1 MTNKKYEKKP
11 VIEPELEPVIEPLPP
26 EPEPEFEPEPVRY
39 ITVDTGALNV
49 REDFCMDSV
58 VLTVIHK
65 GETYP
70 ILESSSEWYKI
81 QVGDIIGWCRKEFT
95 R

>member
-1 MTNKKYEKKP
+1 MAKKKHEKKP

-26 EPEPEFEPEPVRY
+26 EVEPEPVRY

-49 REDFCMDSV
+49 REDFCMDST

-65 GETYP
+65 DEVFP
-70 ILESSSEWYKI
+70 VLESSAEWCKI
-81 QVGDIIGWCRKEFT
+81 QVGDIVGWCRKEFT

>member
-1 MTNKKYEKKP
+1 MTNKKYEKKL
-11 VIEPELEPVIEPLPP
+11 VIEAELEPVIEPLSPEV
-26 EPEPEFEPEPVRY
+26 EPEVEPEPVRH
-39 ITVDTGALNV
+39 ITVDAGALNV
-49 REDFCMDSV
+49 RENFCMDSPI
-58 VLTVIHK
+58 LTVIHK

>member
-1 MTNKKYEKKP
+1 MAKKKK
-11 VIEPELEPVIEPLPP
+11 VEIETKVEPVE
-26 EPEPEFEPEPVRY
+26 EKF

-49 REDFCMDSV
+49 REDFCMDST

-65 GETYP
+65 DEVFP
-70 ILESSSEWYKI
+70 VLESSSEWYKI
-81 QVGDIIGWCRKEFT
+81 QVGDIVGWCRKEFT

>member
-1 MTNKKYEKKP
+1 MAKKKYEKK
-11 VIEPELEPVIEPLPP
+11 VVVETVEPEVETPQS
-26 EPEPEFEPEPVRY
+26 

-49 REDFCMDSV
+49 REDFCMDSR
-58 VLTVIHK
+58 VLKVIHN

-70 ILESSSEWYKI
+70 VLESSKEWWKI
-81 QVGDIIGWCRKEFT
+81 QAGDIVGWCRKEFT